1 MMRIWDDNAPEWSP
15 SEAVLHLQGEPIALK
30 HWRDLYRYGKP
41 GQWEGTKKHWANWR
55 DIATSWQML
64 TEAGFWRKFS
74 TENGPKSYT
83 NICRALKAERKAAD
97 RCDAE
102 KAKNIYSD
110 GFASA
115 FTYRR
120 GGKHFVKSSD
130 VAIARHF
137 RSLQG
142 SGSE

>member
-83 NICRALKAERKAAD
+83 NICRALKAERKA
-97 RCDAE
+97 RIGVMPR
-102 KAKNIYSD
+102 KPRIYTAM
-110 GFASA
+110 ASP
-115 FTYRR
+115 RR
-120 GGKHFVKSSD
+120 SPTEE
-130 VAIARHF
+130 VA
-137 RSLQG
+137 ST
-142 SGSE
+142 S